1 VVANGDHFFEPEQPR
16 LSAVQAALRRVAEDE
31 REAWE
36 PWWDAL
42 ESAAATDAELAGA
55 FAERARRNAGHPEA
69 TVTPPLQEH
78 IAALRAAGFGD
89 VGTVW
94 QYGDD
99 RVLVALR

>member
-1 VVANGDHFFEPEQPR
+1 M
-16 LSAVQAALRRVAEDE
+16 QAALRRVTEDE

-36 PWWDAL
+36 PWWGAL
-42 ESAAATDAELAGA
+42 ESAAATDAELTGA
-55 FAERARRNAGHPEA
+55 FAERARRNAGHPET
-69 TVTPPLQEH
+69 TVTPPLHEH